1 MIRLFVALALP
12 ETVRLHLSML
22 NGGVPGAR
30 WIAPENHHITL
41 RFIGSV
47 ENSVADDIDAALST
61 VSTPPLELS
70 IQGVGYFGKAN
81 AARSL
86 WAGIEQND
94 ALNHLQAKIESAL
107 TRAGLAPEHR
117 RFVPHVTL
125 ARLKRAP
132 SGRVEQFVA
141 DHAGFRSAPIMIDHF
156 TLFSSFLSSSGAIY
170 LPEAEYF
177 LQDQRTAFAYGC

>member
-1 MIRLFVALALP
+1 MIRLFVALPLP
-12 ETVRLHLSML
+12 ESVRLHLSML

-30 WIAPENHHITL
+30 WIPSENYHITL
-41 RFIGSV
+41 RFIGNV
-47 ENSVADDIDAALST
+47 ENHVADDIDAALST
-61 VSTPPLELS
+61 ISTAPFELS
-70 IQGVGYFGKAN
+70 FSGVGYFGKAS

-86 WAGIEQND
+86 WAGIARNG
-94 ALNHLQAKIESAL
+94 ALDHLQAKIEPAL

-141 DHAGFRSAPIMIDHF
+141 DHAGFRSAPITIDRF
-156 TLFSSFLSSSGAIY
+156 ALFSSFLSSSGAIY
-170 LPEAEYF
+170 TPEAEYF
-177 LQDQRTAFAYGC
+177 LEAQSRAIGYGC